1 MNAGTPSTRRTLG
14 VLTVIGV
21 SGVVTLSGCTSVPGG
36 APTAQELGLVPLP
49 ASVEVSD
56 AAPFVLDDA
65 TRVVVDAAAGS
76 SVGQEGAVRVGELLA
91 EELRTPTALDLPVE
105 PVVRA
110 TGHEPADEASS
121 VVLRLEPGGESWD
134 PHGPLDDPAA
144 EAYTLE
150 TGEDGVVLAS
160 TTPAGLYRG
169 TRTLLQLLPPEVEA
183 SAPVDGVAWEVPAVE
198 IADEPRYAYR
208 GAMLDVARRFAP
220 VEDVQ
225 RFVDHLADYRL
236 NVLHLHLSDDQGWR
250 LTVDGLPELTEVG
263 GRTQEGWP
271 PGTGGPWFY
280 TPEEYAEIVAYAADR
295 FVTVVPEIDGPG
307 HTLAAQS
314 VLGSLRCD
322 GTTGEPY
329 WGPEV
334 NNPMICSSDENM
346 PAVQGYLDT
355 VLAAVVAQNPG
366 PYVHLGGDE
375 APSPAEG
382 WYENYTAAANEI
394 VAGHGRTVVGWH
406 QWAQGTTLPE
416 GSLIQYWGVGERN
429 RGLIGTARETADVR
443 EVRAALA
450 AGADLVMSPADRT
463 YLDMKYDDLTP
474 YGLEWAARIDL
485 ERAYSWDPEAELT
498 STLDP
503 ERKVDVAG
511 RVAGVEAPLWSDRSY
526 PDSLTHLPTS
536 TDEFVDV
543 DVYVDYMT
551 FPRLPALAEVA
562 WTAQADRDFEDF
574 EARIVRQAPRWDAAG
589 IGWNRVHDV
598 RWDD

>member
-1 MNAGTPSTRRTLG
+1 MNLRGRTTGRTTRRTLG
-14 VLTVIGV
+14 ML
-21 SGVVTLSGCTSVPGG
+21 VVVVVGGSAILAGCTPTPGT
-36 APTAQELGLVPLP
+36 TATVQELGLVPLP

-56 AAPFVLDDA
+56 AAPFVLDDG
-65 TRVVVDAAAGS
+65 TRVVVDVAAGS
-76 SVGQEGAVRVGELLA
+76 AVGQEGAVHVGELLA
-91 EELRTPTALDLPVE
+91 AELRTPTALDLPVE
-105 PVVRA
+105 
-110 TGHEPADEASS
+110 TGPEADSGA

-134 PHGPLDDPAA
+134 PDGLLDDPAA

-150 TGEDGVVLAS
+150 AGEDGVVLAS
-160 TTPAGLYRG
+160 ATPAGLYRG

-183 SAPVDGVAWEVPAVE
+183 PGPVGDVAWDVPAVT

-280 TPEEYAEIVAYAADR
+280 TPEEYARIVEYAADR
-295 FVTVVPEIDGPG
+295 YVTVVPEIDGPG

-322 GTTGEPY
+322 GTPGEPY

-346 PAVQGYLDT
+346 PAVREYLDT

-394 VAGHGRTVVGWH
+394 VAGHGRTVMGWH

-429 RGLIGTARETADVR
+429 RGLIGTARETADVQ

-485 ERAYSWDPEAELT
+485 ERAYSWDPETELT

-511 RVAGVEAPLWSDRSY
+511 RVAGLEAPLWSDRSY

-543 DVYVDYMT
+543 DVYVDFMT

-562 WTAQADRDFEDF
+562 WTAQADRDVEDF

>member
-1 MNAGTPSTRRTLG
+1 MNTVRHSARRTLG

-21 SGVVTLSGCTSVPGG
+21 SGVVTLSGCTAAPGG
-36 APTAQELGLVPLP
+36 GPTAQELGLVPLP

-56 AAPFVLDDA
+56 SASFVLDDA

-76 SVGQEGAVRVGELLA
+76 AVGQEGAVHVGELLA
-91 EELRTPTALDLPVE
+91 EELRTPTALDLPV
-105 PVVRA
+105 VRDA
-110 TGHEPADEASS
+110 GDEPAAEAGA

-134 PHGPLDDPAA
+134 PHGLLDDPAA

-150 TGEDGVVLAS
+150 AGEDGVVLAS

-183 SAPVDGVAWEVPAVE
+183 PAPVDGVAWEVPAVE

-250 LTVDGLPELTEVG
+250 LTVDGLPELTQVG

-280 TPEEYAEIVAYAADR
+280 TPEEYAEIVEYAADR

-322 GTTGEPY
+322 GTPGEPY

-346 PAVQGYLDT
+346 PAVREYLDT

-375 APSPAEG
+375 APSPA
-382 WYENYTAAANEI
+382 A
-394 VAGHGRTVVGWH
+394 V
-406 QWAQGTTLPE
+406 
-416 GSLIQYWGVGERN
+416 
-429 RGLIGTARETADVR
+429 
-443 EVRAALA
+443 
-450 AGADLVMSPADRT
+450 
-463 YLDMKYDDLTP
+463 
-474 YGLEWAARIDL
+474 
-485 ERAYSWDPEAELT
+485 
-498 STLDP
+498 
-503 ERKVDVAG
+503 
-511 RVAGVEAPLWSDRSY
+511 
-526 PDSLTHLPTS
+526 
-536 TDEFVDV
+536 
-543 DVYVDYMT
+543 
-551 FPRLPALAEVA
+551 
-562 WTAQADRDFEDF
+562 
-574 EARIVRQAPRWDAAG
+574 
-589 IGWNRVHDV
+589 
-598 RWDD
+598 

>member
-1 MNAGTPSTRRTLG
+1 MNAGTRSARRTLG
-14 VLTVIGV
+14 VVTVMGV
-21 SGVVTLSGCTSVPGG
+21 GGVVALAGCTSTPGG

-56 AAPFVLDDA
+56 AAPFVLDGG

-76 SVGQEGAVRVGELLA
+76 AVGQEGAVHVGELLA
-91 EELRTPTALDLPVE
+91 AELRTPTALDLPVE
-105 PVVRA
+105 TDP
-110 TGHEPADEASS
+110 EADGGA

-134 PHGPLDDPAA
+134 PDGLLDDPAA

-150 TGEDGVVLAS
+150 AGEGGVVLAS

-169 TRTLLQLLPPEVEA
+169 TRTLLQLLPSEVEA
-183 SAPVDGVAWEVPAVE
+183 SAPVDDVAWEVPAVE
-198 IADEPRYAYR
+198 ITDAPRYAYR

-280 TPEEYAEIVAYAADR
+280 TPEEYAEIVEYAADR
-295 FVTVVPEIDGPG
+295 YVTVVPEIDGPG

-322 GTTGEPY
+322 GTPGEPY

-346 PAVQGYLDT
+346 PAVQEYLDT
-355 VLAAVVAQNPG
+355 VFAAVVAQNPG

-382 WYENYTAAANEI
+382 WYENYTAAANQI
-394 VAGHGRTVVGWH
+394 VAEHGRTVVGWH

-429 RGLIGTARETADVR
+429 RGLIGTARETADVQ

-450 AGADLVMSPADRT
+450 AGADLIMSPADRT

-485 ERAYSWDPEAELT
+485 ERAYSWDPETELT

-543 DVYVDYMT
+543 EVYVDFMT

-562 WTAQADRDFEDF
+562 WTAQADRDYEDF
-574 EARIVRQAPRWDAAG
+574 EARIVRLAPRWDAAG

>member
-1 MNAGTPSTRRTLG
+1 MNAARRSARRALG
-14 VLTVIGV
+14 ALTVAAVGGV
-21 SGVVTLSGCTSVPGG
+21 AVLAGCTSPS
-36 APTAQELGLVPLP
+36 ATTATVQDLGLVPLP
-49 ASVEVSD
+49 ASVEVSG
-56 AAPFVLDDA
+56 AAPYVLDDE

-76 SVGQEGAVRVGELLA
+76 AVGQEGAVHVGELLA
-91 EELRTPTALDLPVE
+91 AELRTPTALDLPVE
-105 PVVRA
+105 
-110 TGHEPADEASS
+110 TGPEADGGA

-134 PHGPLDDPAA
+134 PDGLLDDPAA

-150 TGEDGVVLAS
+150 AGEDGVVLAS
-160 TTPAGLYRG
+160 ATPAGLYRG
-169 TRTLLQLLPPEVEA
+169 TRTLLQLLPPEVETPA
-183 SAPVDGVAWEVPAVE
+183 RVDDVAWEVPAVT
-198 IADEPRYAYR
+198 ITDEPRYAYR

-250 LTVDGLPELTEVG
+250 LTVDGLPELAEVG

-280 TPEEYAEIVAYAADR
+280 TPEEYAQIVEYAAER
-295 FVTVVPEIDGPG
+295 YVTVVPEIDGPG

-322 GTTGEPY
+322 GTPGEPY

-346 PAVQGYLDT
+346 PAVQEYLDT

-382 WYENYTAAANEI
+382 WYENYTAAANQI

-429 RGLIGTARETADVR
+429 RGLIGTARETADVQ

-450 AGADLVMSPADRT
+450 AGADLIMSPADRT

-485 ERAYSWDPEAELT
+485 ERAYSWDPETELT

-543 DVYVDYMT
+543 DVYVDFMT

-562 WTAQADRDFEDF
+562 WTAQADRDVEDF

-598 RWDD
+598 RWEG

>member
-250 LTVDGLPELTEVG
+250 LTVDGLPELTELG
-263 GRTQEGWP
+263 GQTQEGWP

-429 RGLIGTARETADVR
+429 RGLIGTERETADVR

-485 ERAYSWDPEAELT
+485 ERAYSWDPETELT

-543 DVYVDYMT
+543 DVYVDSMT

-562 WTAQADRDFEDF
+562 WTAQADRDYEDF

>member
-1 MNAGTPSTRRTLG
+1 MNPRAGAAGRSARRKIAA
-14 VLTVIGV
+14 VILVAAGGCA
-21 SGVVTLSGCTSVPGG
+21 SLAGCTSPS
-36 APTAQELGLVPLP
+36 ATTATVQDLGLVPLP

-56 AAPFVLDDA
+56 AAPFVLDDG

-76 SVGQEGAVRVGELLA
+76 AVGQEGAVHVGELLA
-91 EELRTPTALDLPVE
+91 AELRTPTALDLPVE
-105 PVVRA
+105 
-110 TGHEPADEASS
+110 TGPEADGGA

-134 PHGPLDDPAA
+134 PHGLLDDPAA

-150 TGEDGVVLAS
+150 AEEDGVVLAS
-160 TTPAGLYRG
+160 ATPAGLYRG
-169 TRTLLQLLPPEVEA
+169 TRTLLQLLPPEVET
-183 SAPVDGVAWEVPAVE
+183 PGHVDDVAWEVPAVT
-198 IADEPRYAYR
+198 ITDEPRYAYR

-280 TPEEYAEIVAYAADR
+280 TPEEYAEIVEYAADR
-295 FVTVVPEIDGPG
+295 YVTVVPEIDGPG

-322 GTTGEPY
+322 GTPGEPY

-346 PAVQGYLDT
+346 PAVGEYLDT

-429 RGLIGTARETADVR
+429 RGLIGTERETADVQ

-450 AGADLVMSPADRT
+450 AGADLIMSPADRT

-485 ERAYSWDPEAELT
+485 ERAYSWDPETELT

-543 DVYVDYMT
+543 DVYVDFMT

-562 WTAQADRDFEDF
+562 WTAQADRDVEDF
-574 EARIVRQAPRWDAAG
+574 EARIVRQAARWDAAG

-598 RWDD
+598 RWED